1 MMMKKTGILSV
12 PGAILFYEVRGSG
25 PLLLLIHGGNSDA
38 NVFTSMAEHLADQY
52 TVITY
57 DRRGHSHSKLVNSA
71 EDYRVETHSDDA
83 FRLLTELANEPVYV
97 FGSSS
102 GAVIGLDLAI
112 RHPEQISMLIAHEP
126 PLTHLLSGDVQ
137 RKAKEIQENLEKTS
151 LSEGVIPA
159 IKQFAT
165 VLGMENANHSQS
177 RLSAEQL
184 EYMLSNMRYFV
195 MHEAPVIRRHML
207 DLESLKSAMKSASM
221 RILIGSG
228 SSSGNSFPCLCA
240 LALAEKLG
248 LENVEFPGNHL
259 GYVNHSKEFAG
270 RLHKALEK
278 KSLNRSINLKKDLI
292 RWLKKNK

>member
-12 PGAILFYEVRGSG
+12 PGASLYYEVRGLG
-25 PLLLLIHGGNSDA
+25 PVLLLIHGGNGDA

-57 DRRGHSHSKLVNSA
+57 DRRGHSRSKLVNSA

-112 RHPEQISMLIAHEP
+112 HHPELISILIAHEP

-137 RKAKEIQENLEKTS
+137 CKAKEIQENLEKTS

-165 VLGMENANHSQS
+165 VLGMENASHSQS
-177 RLSAEQL
+177 RLNAEQF
-184 EYMLSNMRYFV
+184 ECMFSNMKYFV
-195 MHEAPVIRRHML
+195 IHEAPVIRCYML
-207 DLESLKSAMKSASM
+207 DLENLESAMKSSSM
-221 RILIGSG
+221 RILTGSG

-240 LALAEKLG
+240 VALAGKLG
-248 LENVEFPGNHL
+248 LEDVEFPGNHL

-270 RLHKALEK
+270 RLHEALGK
-278 KSLNRSINLKKDLI
+278 KIIK
-292 RWLKKNK
+292 